1 MRTFHDPEAFA
12 RVQRLPAD
20 PAAARLRD
28 ALARGV
34 DVVDLSTGNPD
45 GAPPPRVVEALRAA
59 AGDARMHRYLDPRG
73 IPELREAA
81 AAWWKRRHGVALD
94 PETEVLATIGTREGI
109 GHAAIA
115 LLAPGDAL
123 MAPAPAYP
131 AHAHAAVLA
140 GAETIFVP
148 VGPGID
154 FMESLYLASE
164 KAERRPRGL
173 LVSFPS
179 NPTTATASPE
189 LLQKV
194 LRFAEARNLFILSD
208 LAHCDLVFEGRAP
221 AMLELPGA
229 KERTLE
235 FMSLS
240 KSYSMPGWRV
250 GFAAGNP
257 ALLAAAA
264 RVKSYLDYGA
274 FAPIQIAAVAALN
287 GPQDCV
293 GAMRV
298 EYRKRRDV
306 LVKGLHA
313 AGWNVPSPDASMFL
327 WAPIPDRFRHLG
339 SVGFS
344 KLLLEKAKVAVAPG
358 LGFGE
363 HGDEHVRIAL
373 VENEHRIRQAL
384 RGIKGFLAADNAGP
398 VDGMEVDAA

>member
-264 RVKSYLDYGA
+264 RVKSYLDHGPFGA
-274 FAPIQIAAVAALN
+274 VQRAAAVALAECD
-287 GPQDCV
+287 GEVAESRDT
-293 GAMRV
+293 
-298 EYRKRRDV
+298 YRRRRDA
-306 LVKGLHA
+306 LCRHFGE
-313 AGWNVPSPDASMFL
+313 AGFPVPVPAASMFA
-327 WAPIPDRFRHLG
+327 WAPVPEAFRQLG
-339 SVGFS
+339 SLEFARR
-344 KLLLEKAKVAVAPG
+344 LLDEAAVAVTPG
-358 LGFGE
+358 VAFGPAGE
-363 HGDEHVRIAL
+363 GHVRLAL
-373 VENEHRIRQAL
+373 TEEATRL
-384 RGIKGFLAADNAGP
+384 RVAAERVARLLRRSP
-398 VDGMEVDAA
+398 HPSTAHLER